1 MPREKIDQLGI
12 TGDVALRRK
21 GGALSVEAKSVSV
34 DGDFLQAKAFKV
46 VFRVCTRYV
55 YGCMDFF
62 PFLFLF

>member
-21 GGALSVEAKSVSV
+21 GGALSVEAKSVSIN
-34 DGDFLQAKAFKV
+34 GAFLQAKAFKV
-46 VFRVCTRYV
+46 VFRVCTRNV
-55 YGCMDFF
+55 YGFF